1 MVDELATQ
9 GANHAAPE
17 WQRRRFL
24 TAVLATGLAP
34 DLLARTRSVTDDA
47 GRKVTLPAQVQRIF
61 CAGAPASI
69 LMFALAPERLA
80 GWTTPFLPAERPFIP
95 DKYMDLPVT
104 GRLTGRGN
112 SANIESV
119 LAIKPDLILDYGT
132 VNPTYAS
139 LADRTQKQSG
149 IPTLLLDGRFDRIPE
164 TFTRL
169 GDILGNPALSA
180 EWARY
185 ATATLAEIDSRVARI
200 AATQRPKVYYARG
213 PRGLNTARPGSINV
227 ETLERL
233 GAVNA
238 ANELGPGGLTNV
250 SMEQVLK
257 WNPEVIVTVD
267 ANFHQS
273 VWRDPLWSSV
283 AAVRA
288 GRVHLAPGLPFGW
301 VDFPPSINRLIGLRW
316 LARALYP
323 REFPEDLRGAV
334 RDFYSRAYHR
344 TPSDTQIDAL
354 LAVPRR

>member
-1 MVDELATQ
+1 MRYRSAMFVRHSRRHFLA
-9 GANHAAPE
+9 AA
-17 WQRRRFL
+17 L
-24 TAVLATGLAP
+24 AVIAPATHS
-34 DLLARTRSVTDDA
+34 RTRTFTDDA
-47 GRKVTLPAQVQRIF
+47 GRKIALPAQVNRIF
-61 CAGAPASI
+61 CAGPPASI
-69 LMFALAPERLA
+69 LVYALAPERLV
-80 GWTTPFLPAERPFIP
+80 GWTTPFQSAERPFIP
-95 DKYMDLPVT
+95 DKYLDLPVT

-132 VNPTYAS
+132 VSPTYAS

-169 GDILGNPALSA
+169 GEILGNPALSA

-200 AATQRPKVYYARG
+200 PAARRPRVYYARG

-233 GAVNA
+233 GAMNA
-238 ANELGPGGLTNV
+238 AAELGTGGLTNV

-273 VWRDPLWSSV
+273 VSRDPLWSNV

-288 GRVHLAPGLPFGW
+288 GRVHLSPGVPFGW

-323 REFPEDLRGAV
+323 QEFPEDLRGAV
-334 RDFYSRAYHR
+334 RDFYTRAYHR
-344 TPSDTQIDAL
+344 APTATQIEAL
-354 LAVPRR
+354 LR